1 MYNNKGWTKQYI
13 TVHAV
18 RVFVNSEFASFFLF
32 WNICSQLGHI
42 KDVQNAI
49 NTHDF
54 VNKVLPHIA
63 RRSDSICREVLAFLS
78 IMLFNANREVQVS
91 DAFVYALYN

>member
-1 MYNNKGWTKQYI
+1 MNKTI
-13 TVHAV
+13 H
-18 RVFVNSEFASFFLF
+18 NSTCSTRLCKFRIRNFFSFC
-32 WNICSQLGHI
+32 NIYSQLGHI

-78 IMLFNANREVQVS
+78 IMLFNANREVQVR
-91 DAFVYALYN
+91 DAYI